1 MPRIFTGEDATNR
14 YSLAL
19 VEFMVK
25 HGLAG
30 NDPTKLQIN

>member
-1 MPRIFTGEDATNR
+1 MPRIFSGEDATNR

-19 VEFMVK
+19 VEFLVR

-30 NDPTKLQIN
+30 NDPRELQIR